1 MESVTTD
8 IKKTPFYEK
17 HLASGAKLVPFAG
30 YWMPIQYNGIMEEHR
45 RVRTTV
51 GVFDVSHMG
60 EFIVRGEKAEEFLNK
75 LTINDVSKMSVGQVQ
90 YSAMC
95 YPDGGIVDDLLIYRF
110 SDHYLMVV
118 NASNLAKDFNWV
130 KQHLLVGVELRNISD
145 ETGLLAIQ
153 GPQAFE
159 VLQTL
164 TDVNLNT
171 IEFYHF
177 KEGKIAG
184 VNAIL
189 SRTGYTGE
197 KGLEIYHTPAD
208 SSQLWEAIFEAGR
221 KFAIQPVGLGA
232 RDTLRLEMKYALYG
246 NDIDQTTNPLEA
258 GLGWITKLDKP
269 DFIGKEALLKI
280 KTAGLRRKSVG
291 FEMLE
296 PGIPRHGYKVF
307 KDGQEIGLVTSGTQ
321 SPTLNKGIGVAY
333 VAIAHSAI
341 GTSLEI
347 ESRGKL
353 VKASVVKT
361 PFVPARTQ

>member
-1 MESVTTD
+1 MESDTANV
-8 IKKTPFYEK
+8 KRTPFYNQ
-17 HLASGAKLVPFAG
+17 HLALNTKLVPFAG
-30 YWMPIQYNGIMEEHR
+30 YWMPIQYSGIFDEHR

-60 EFIVRGEKAEEFLNK
+60 EFIVRGKPAEEFLNK
-75 LTINDVSKMSVGQVQ
+75 LTVNDVTKLAIGQVQ

-95 YPDGGIVDDLLIYRF
+95 YPDGGIVDDLLVYRF
-110 SDHYLMVV
+110 PDHYMMVV
-118 NASNLAKDFNWV
+118 NASNLDKDFSWA
-130 KQHLLVGVELRNISD
+130 KEHLLPGVELTNISD

-153 GPQAFE
+153 GPQA
-159 VLQTL
+159 LDAMLSL
-164 TDVNLNT
+164 TDVNLNA

-184 VNAIL
+184 IDAIL

-197 KGLEIYHTPAD
+197 KGLEIYHAPAD
-208 SSQLWEAIFEAGR
+208 SEKLWNAIFETG
-221 KFAIQPVGLGA
+221 KKYDIQPIGLGA
-232 RDTLRLEMKYALYG
+232 RDTLRLELKYALYG

-269 DFIGKEALLKI
+269 EFVGKAALLKI
-280 KTAGLRRKSVG
+280 KAAGLQRKSVG

-296 PGIPRHGYKVF
+296 PGIPRHGYQVF
-307 KDGQEIGLVTSGTQ
+307 KDGKEIGIVTSGTQ

-333 VAIAHSAI
+333 VTPEFSPVNTPI
-341 GTSLEI
+341 EI
-347 ESRGKL
+347 EIRGKFM
-353 VKASVVKT
+353 KAVVVKT

>member
-1 MESVTTD
+1 
-8 IKKTPFYEK
+8 
-17 HLASGAKLVPFAG
+17 
-30 YWMPIQYNGIMEEHR
+30 
-45 RVRTTV
+45 
-51 GVFDVSHMG
+51 
-60 EFIVRGEKAEEFLNK
+60 
-75 LTINDVSKMSVGQVQ
+75 
-90 YSAMC
+90 
-95 YPDGGIVDDLLIYRF
+95 
-110 SDHYLMVV
+110 
-118 NASNLAKDFNWV
+118 
-130 KQHLLVGVELRNISD
+130 
-145 ETGLLAIQ
+145 
-153 GPQAFE
+153 
-159 VLQTL
+159 
-164 TDVNLNT
+164 
-171 IEFYHF
+171 
-177 KEGKIAG
+177 
-184 VNAIL
+184 
-189 SRTGYTGE
+189 
-197 KGLEIYHTPAD
+197 
-208 SSQLWEAIFEAGR
+208 
-221 KFAIQPVGLGA
+221 
-232 RDTLRLEMKYALYG
+232 MKYALYG

-280 KTAGLRRKSVG
+280 KTAGLKRKSVG